1 MVVTVAQDP
10 LEDLEI
16 EKRRV
21 EIQAEER
28 PTSEKI
34 HLMAEIEEIKE
45 TM

>member
-21 EIQAEER
+21 ETQAEER
-28 PTSEKI
+28 PIREKI